1 MTSADKVRTALRWT
15 AAGTAGSELL
25 GLVFLVILARLL
37 TPEDYGLVSLLG
49 AIIAL
54 SLTVVDSGLA
64 KTLVQKQDLQ
74 PDDEVTA
81 FTLQIG
87 LGLAMSMAIFLSAPW
102 VARFFADPRLEALT
116 YAASLR
122 PLLTSFAPI
131 QQARLERRM
140 DFKSQAIVDL
150 LANLLAGI
158 AATAIA
164 CMGYGPW
171 ALIAQMLMWAG
182 CRSGLLWLRHPWR
195 PAGRFTRASVCAL
208 LPFSWRL
215 LVSGFINSAFSQLHT
230 LAIGR
235 LLAITDVGLYNRAR
249 SLQEPVTAAIG
260 TIVHKVSFSAYAR
273 LQDDRN
279 ALLAA
284 YRKTMRLMSAINA
297 PAMLG
302 LAAVAPT
309 LVPAV
314 LGSQW
319 TDATPLVQGFALC
332 GLFIPLTAQAQHV
345 LLAMGRADLV
355 LRLTILK
362 HALTVLLLAATLQY
376 GLIAIVIGIG
386 IRCILMQAIVCVAL
400 KRHLGYPLTLQAHDM
415 AQSHLAG
422 AMAGLGA
429 IAVHTTC
436 PGKDLIRLA
445 IEVACG
451 CCVWIGW
458 IYLLRHRIHAE
469 TWAEMRDFTHRE
481 SSRPHSK
488 SQVRHG

>member
-81 FTLQIG
+81 FMLQIG
-87 LGLAMSMAIFLSAPW
+87 LGLAMSVAIFLSAPW

-171 ALIAQMLMWAG
+171 ALIAQMLLWAG

-235 LLAITDVGLYNRAR
+235 LLAISDVGLYNRAR
-249 SLQEPVTAAIG
+249 SLQEPVTAAMG

-273 LQDDRN
+273 LQDDRI

-319 TDATPLVQGFALC
+319 SDATSLVQGFALC
-332 GLFIPLTAQAQHV
+332 GLFIPLTAQSQHV
-345 LLAMGRADLV
+345 LLALGRADLV

-362 HALTVLLLAATLQY
+362 HVLTVLLLAATWQY
-376 GLIAIVIGIG
+376 GLIAIIIGIG
-386 IRCILMQAIVCVAL
+386 IRCMIVHAIASLVL
-400 KRHLGYPLTLQAHDM
+400 LRYLGYALV
-415 AQSHLAG
+415 AQFRDVLPAHLAG
-422 AMAGLGA
+422 CLAAVTAMATH
-429 IAVHTTC
+429 I
-436 PGKDLIRLA
+436 PGSGYDLAQLA
-445 IEVACG
+445 IQVATG
-451 CCVWIGW
+451 AGAWLALVF
-458 IYLLRHRIHAE
+458 LLRHGMHAE
-469 TWAEMRDFTHRE
+469 IWSEMRRFI
-481 SSRPHSK
+481 
-488 SQVRHG
+488 RH